1 VSQEITETRW
11 YDPADTMP
19 PDGVAII
26 VWWVTSRPPFE
37 AARVPHPRSRRL
49 TWLTHDHGR
58 PVFLPVY
65 DLPSDPRRPW
75 AGWHTLPGEHPA
87 YWRPK
92 DERAWRLALPPP
104 ARIDDGTTREGR
116 MWSST
121 QEFRAVDDAEAAHLA
136 REMEDDREHARRNPG
151 AATDAQAGP
160 VERQWWRDPSAV
172 AYAPAGAVTRRD
184 AEGRVMRALLAETAI
199 RVERPGCATFAG
211 ILARLSATL
220 PLAPGELAA
229 MDLPPDRVVPTGRD
243 HDDLLMALGWL
254 ASVHEPAMERPRR
267 AIRLRALDPPLGWRE
282 IGRRLGCS
290 HEAARTAYATG
301 IDAVW
306 SAANLWPTSGTRVAA
321 ARLNAVRAANSAH
334 RKA

>member
-1 VSQEITETRW
+1 MSHPAVVTRW
-11 YDPADTMP
+11 YDPYDGLP
-19 PDGVAII
+19 PASVAVV

-65 DLPSDPRRPW
+65 DAPADPRRPW
-75 AGWHTLPGEHPA
+75 AGWHTLSGEHPA
-87 YWRPK
+87 LWRPK
-92 DERAWRLALPPP
+92 NERAWTLPLPPP
-104 ARIDDGTTREGR
+104 ARVDDGTAREGR
-116 MWSST
+116 MWSAS
-121 QEFRAVDDAEAAHLA
+121 QDYRAVDAAEAALLSQ
-136 REMEDDREHARRNPG
+136 EMEDDREHARRNPG
-151 AATDAQAGP
+151 VDAAQP

-172 AYAPAGAVTRRD
+172 VYATAGSVTRRD

-229 MDLPPDRVVPTGRD
+229 MDLPPERVVPTGRD
-243 HDDLLMALGWL
+243 HDDLLTALGWL
-254 ASVHEPAMERPRR
+254 AAVHETAMERPRR

-301 IDAVW
+301 VDAVW
-306 SAANLWPTSGTRVAA
+306 SAANGWPTSGTRATA
-321 ARLNAVRAANSAH
+321 ARLDAVRAANSAH